1 MASET
6 PPTPPPLIRI
16 VRSPYDSDDETG
28 LVTSPNSF
36 IHHPVTA
43 SEKKQARASSRGGGS
58 KKGISFLDEMSWNA
72 TGLHNL
78 GHSVA
83 VHANRTLQ
91 TLVAGETDWEERSDS
106 DDSQLFWRGSIKL
119 ERIMGR
125 ALDRADGY
133 ATALCNVVDHVP
145 HGCNG
150 FICGEDD
157 SYSYDSWSSVEDSPR
172 PRRERRSRKKKSKAK
187 NKKPVSSAVQYA
199 YDGNLSD
206 SLSVTS
212 CDHTYDGRNN
222 EEDVSPLPLP
232 TEDLSSSS
240 KKVTAEGSSS
250 SKKMVKV
257 APCTKAS
264 TLRQRR
270 EEFMRRKDS
279 KDDAG
284 VVIQRGKR
292 TEIKKPRYVPSQKL
306 RAKYFGSAHHR
317 LIQQNNDG
325 DNDELFGESIPDL
338 ESSSN
343 DDSAE
348 KPKSKWQSKSAL
360 VDIPVADC
368 IFFTPSHLGPS
379 ISRVPP
385 DVRDLQMG
393 DIILRLNGEEVSH
406 ERISEMFKLCS
417 GKKVKVS
424 FLRKRMML

>member
-91 TLVAGETDWEERSDS
+91 TLVTGETDWEERSDS
-106 DDSQLFWRGSIKL
+106 DDSQLRWRSSIKL
-119 ERIMGR
+119 DRIMGR

-145 HGCNG
+145 YGCNG

-172 PRRERRSRKKKSKAK
+172 PRRERRERRSRKKKSKAK
-187 NKKPVSSAVQYA
+187 NKKPVSSAVPYA

-212 CDHTYDGRNN
+212 CDHTYDGRN
-222 EEDVSPLPLP
+222 EEEVSPLP

-240 KKVTAEGSSS
+240 KKVTAEGTSS

-279 KDDAG
+279 KGDAG
-284 VVIQRGKR
+284 FAIQRK
-292 TEIKKPRYVPSQKL
+292 YVPSQKL

-317 LIQQNNDG
+317 PIQQNDDG

-348 KPKSKWQSKSAL
+348 KPPKSKWQSKSAL
-360 VDIPVADC
+360 VEIPVADC

-385 DVRDLQMG
+385 DVVRDLQMG

-424 FLRKRMML
+424 YLRKRSMML

>member
-1 MASET
+1 MASE

-106 DDSQLFWRGSIKL
+106 DDSQLRWRSRINFD
-119 ERIMGR
+119 RIMGR

-133 ATALCNVVDHVP
+133 ATALCNVVDS
-145 HGCNG
+145 NG

-157 SYSYDSWSSVEDSPR
+157 NYSYDSWSSVEDSPR

-187 NKKPVSSAVQYA
+187 NKKPVSSAVPYA

-222 EEDVSPLPLP
+222 EEISPLPLP
-232 TEDLSSSS
+232 TEDLSFSS
-240 KKVTAEGSSS
+240 KKVTAGGSSS
-250 SKKMVKV
+250 TKKMVKV

-279 KDDAG
+279 KGDAG
-284 VVIQRGKR
+284 VVIQLGKR
-292 TEIKKPRYVPSQKL
+292 TEIKKPQYVPSQKL

-317 LIQQNNDG
+317 LIQQNND
-325 DNDELFGESIPDL
+325 DDDELFGESIPDL
-338 ESSSN
+338 EESSSN

-379 ISRVPP
+379 VSRVPP
-385 DVRDLQMG
+385 DVTDLQMG

-406 ERISEMFKLCS
+406 ERISEMFKLAS
-417 GKKVKVS
+417 RKKVKVS
-424 FLRKRMML
+424 FLRKRMTL